1 MPTTCDFAVRLST
14 VGDSNF
20 WGKSNL
26 HLNSSPLQ
34 SVLFYKFFLH
44 LFMMSDSFV
53 KASVPI
59 VPKSIDSKLD
69 TLMNMFLAFQKE
81 SYLEGSKNSY
91 DMDQIKTVLA
101 ALRNPS
107 SPTDHDTTLFPECQ
121 KDNRRTSMFLGL
133 PLSNNSQQTA
143 KSQIT
148 FI

>member
-1 MPTTCDFAVRLST
+1 
-14 VGDSNF
+14 
-20 WGKSNL
+20 
-26 HLNSSPLQ
+26 
-34 SVLFYKFFLH
+34 
-44 LFMMSDSFV
+44 MMSDSFV
-53 KASVPI
+53 KALEPI

-69 TLMNMFLAFQKE
+69 TLMNMFLTFQKE

-91 DMDQIKTVLA
+91 DMDQIKTELA

-121 KDNRRTSMFLGL
+121 KDNIRTSMFLGL